1 MNDIASLELKIAKF
15 LRGGVF
21 LAGAVMFV
29 GWIWKTK
36 WSGNPFFNFEVYD
49 RIPFKD
55 MIQHHLYQGDWGTLV
70 SYAGLLILISLP
82 LIRVLLTAI
91 LFVKQKEYTLAGIAL
106 LVLSGLTASILL
118 GIEL

>member
-1 MNDIASLELKIAKF
+1 MNQIETLELKIAKF

-21 LAGAVMFV
+21 LAGAIMFV

-36 WSGNPFFNFEVYD
+36 WNGNPFFNFESYD
-49 RIPFKD
+49 RIPFTQ
-55 MIQHHLYQGDWGTLV
+55 MLQHHFYRGDWGTLV

-82 LIRVLLTAI
+82 LIRVILTAI
-91 LFVKQKEYTLAGIAL
+91 LFVKQKEYALAGIAL
-106 LVLSGLTASILL
+106 IVLSGLTASILL

>member
-1 MNDIASLELKIAKF
+1 MNEIESLELKIAKF

-21 LAGAVMFV
+21 TAGAVMFV

-36 WSGNPFFNFEVYD
+36 WSGNPFFTFEVYD
-49 RIPFKD
+49 RIPFKT
-55 MIQHHLYQGDWGTLV
+55 MIQHHIYHKDWGTLV

-91 LFVKQKEYTLAGIAL
+91 LFVRQKEYSLAGIAL

>member
-1 MNDIASLELKIAKF
+1 MNEIESLELKIAKF

-29 GWIWKTK
+29 GWCWKFK
-36 WSGNPFFNFEVYD
+36 WAGNPFFNFEVYD
-49 RIPFKD
+49 RIPLTDLIK
-55 MIQHHLYQGDWGTLV
+55 QHIYLKDWGLLV

-82 LIRVLLTAI
+82 LIRVMLTAI
-91 LFVKQKEYTLAGIAL
+91 LFVKQKEYTLAAIAFI
-106 LVLSGLTASILL
+106 VLSGLTASMLL